1 MRKVVVSLI
10 SVAAL
15 ALAGCNAP
23 SSSSSAG
30 APADAGTAAGAAK
43 MASQVSGTIT
53 VRGPGLSPK
62 ASLVVSL
69 VDVSS
74 TAAGSAPLASKTSPA
89 GTFPQPFV
97 LTFNPAEVKADDLY
111 VVQATITDGDRRY
124 VMPIQAP
131 VLTKTNPV
139 DGISVQLQAE
149 QTPSEKMLAAFS
161 EVQKQLGAM
170 KVTSGTKLEPDAS
183 RSWQLFR
190 QNGEIKFIR
199 ELVDYGSKGFTSS
212 DYAYQNGKPWVAV
225 QQDKP
230 SQSGKPTAVDRA
242 GWDDQGNLVLKQHEA
257 GGNVQPLDAAAAGKL
272 KQQAIAVLS
281 LATAGKNK

>member
-1 MRKVVVSLI
+1 
-10 SVAAL
+10 
-15 ALAGCNAP
+15 
-23 SSSSSAG
+23 
-30 APADAGTAAGAAK
+30 
-43 MASQVSGTIT
+43 
-53 VRGPGLSPK
+53 
-62 ASLVVSL
+62 
-69 VDVSS
+69 VSS

-149 QTPSEKMLAAFS
+149 QTPSEKMLAAFTD
-161 EVQKQLGAM
+161 VQKQLGAM

-212 DYAYQNGKPWVAV
+212 DYAYRNGKPWVAV

-272 KQQAIAVLS
+272 KQQATAILS